1 MSAVGLTYLVL
12 ILIAYGFSSSNSPE
26 KTRKSLKIAG
36 LSLWRLFPLLVAVF
50 GLVGLFQ
57 VFIPPEL
64 IEKIL
69 GESSGPISLLLGGGM
84 GAIAIGPPAAAFPL
98 AGTLLSAGAWPPAI
112 AAFIVSWVSV
122 GVVTL
127 PFEVGVFG
135 ARFALLRN
143 GIAFIAALVIGLLMG
158 GIL

>member
-1 MSAVGLTYLVL
+1 MSAVGLTYLTL
-12 ILIAYGFSSSNSPE
+12 ILIAYGFSSSISGE

-36 LSLWRLFPLLVAVF
+36 LSLWRLLPLLAAVF

-57 VFIPPEL
+57 VFLPPAV
-64 IEKIL
+64 IEKTL
-69 GESSGPISLLLGGGM
+69 GESSGITSLLLGGGL

-135 ARFALLRN
+135 VRYALARN
-143 GIAFIAALVIGLLMG
+143 GTAFVAALFIGLLMG
-158 GIL
+158 VVL